1 MFSNKQCSNEHHYIG
16 RAGEWHGVKYCGG
29 GAGYVL
35 SRALLRDWAPIIN
48 SCQRLPVG
56 EDVSVG
62 KVTTKS
68 HFYLLLMND

>member
-1 MFSNKQCSNEHHYIG
+1 M
-16 RAGEWHGVKYCGG
+16 KYCGG

-62 KVTTKS
+62 KVTTKKS
-68 HFYLLLMND
+68 LLFVVNERLKKTILFFSVCMTN